1 MVGTGGDGADMK
13 LNELASRLGLKLRGS
28 GEIEIVS
35 PAPLEAAVPGTII
48 FVAAQKYVEALR
60 TTIAACAIVP
70 AEFADDAPCAVLI
83 SDNPYSDFARVLEIF
98 FPPYRPAVGIDPTA
112 RIAPGAKLGEAAS
125 VGAYCVIGADVTIGR
140 GAVLHPHVT
149 IYPGVR
155 AGEGLVCHSGVSIRE
170 NVTIGDRV
178 TILNGAVIGAEG
190 FGFVEHA
197 GTLVRIPQVGSVA
210 IEDEVEIGAMA
221 TIDRATMG
229 ATVIRRGAKLDNHV
243 HIGHNCEV
251 GEYSRFS
258 AQVGLSG
265 SVKVGRWCQFGGQVG
280 VADHAQI
287 GDRVRVVAQ
296 SGIPHDLADDAT
308 VGGTPAVD
316 VRIWRRMAAIVPRL
330 PAAMRRLRAI
340 EEHLGLRAAG
350 ERR

>member
-1 MVGTGGDGADMK
+1 MK
-13 LNELASRLGLKLRGS
+13 LKELASRLGLALRGN
-28 GEIEIVS
+28 GEAEIVS
-35 PAPLEAAVPGTII
+35 PAPLEAAAPGTII
-48 FVAAQKYVEALR
+48 FVAAPKYLDALR
-60 TTIAACAIVP
+60 TTAASCAIVP
-70 AEFADDAPCAVLI
+70 AELADAAPCAVLL
-83 SDNPYSDFARVLEIF
+83 SDSPYSDFARVLEIF
-98 FPPYRPAVGIDPTA
+98 FPPYRPTAGIDPTA
-112 RIAPGAKLGEAAS
+112 RVASGAKLGEGAS
-125 VGAYCVIGADVTIGR
+125 VGAYSVIGPDVTIGR
-140 GAVLHPHVT
+140 DAVIHPHVT

-155 AGEGLVCHSGVSIRE
+155 AGDGLVCHSGASIRE
-170 NVTIGDRV
+170 NVTIGNRV

-197 GTLVRIPQVGSVA
+197 GGLVRIPQVGSVS
-210 IEDEVEIGAMA
+210 IEDDVEIGALT

-265 SVKVGRWCQFGGQVG
+265 SVKIGRWCQFGGQVG
-280 VADHAQI
+280 VADHARI

-296 SGIPHDLADDAT
+296 SGIPHDLPDEAT

-340 EEHLGLRAAG
+340 EERLGLRATH
-350 ERR
+350 EEQREN